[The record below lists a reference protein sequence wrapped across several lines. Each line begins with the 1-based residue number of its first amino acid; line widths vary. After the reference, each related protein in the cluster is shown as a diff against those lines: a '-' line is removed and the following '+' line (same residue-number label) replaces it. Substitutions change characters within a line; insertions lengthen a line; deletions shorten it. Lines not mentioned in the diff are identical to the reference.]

1 MWRPRSP
8 LTYVYAGVLTGI
20 ALLLLLVVASRGW
33 LMPPAGGFRV
43 HVRSSTADSIV
54 WLQATPSPTSLPTP
68 IPTSRPTDA
77 DEERLLR
84 VMRAFHEA
92 GNCTRDTSLYVTG
105 TGHSGFGN
113 MFMWWFLDWLRLLHI
128 YAQTGER
135 HVHVIGEQDGWWGGV
150 SIDRDVWRPSVC
162 QAAYRADAS
171 GLPRRAGNVDL
182 PYGFAMTRLP
192 GFENRS
198 VRWVLRKALAYV
210 LQFSV
215 TESEMRAL
223 GAPVTLASNASR
235 VSFEDVH
242 LDVPRPLVAIHIRR
256 GDACTTKG
264 VNYGRP
270 PCQNLETYLADLAEV
285 ERRYAADEP
294 SARVQS
300 IFVATDSADVISE
313 IRALNDSRMWWLSGV
328 DRAKYAPEGSQ
339 KIENFMAS
347 AKRVDALRDFWTE
360 VTVMAQ
366 ADAVIGQCYSTM
378 FDMAVFGGRH
388 KGYRCTDEGYPC
400 ARGGCPTPL
409 SGAHDR
415 CSWMESAFTMPKV
428 PETYDPLYAALYA
441 DYQKNREMCF
451 QTRRIPN
458 YPSHCVGR
466 ELRENPLCL

>member
-1 MWRPRSP
+1 
-8 LTYVYAGVLTGI
+8 
-20 ALLLLLVVASRGW
+20 
-33 LMPPAGGFRV
+33 
-43 HVRSSTADSIV
+43 
-54 WLQATPSPTSLPTP
+54 
-68 IPTSRPTDA
+68 
-77 DEERLLR
+77 
-84 VMRAFHEA
+84 
-92 GNCTRDTSLYVTG
+92 
-105 TGHSGFGN
+105 
-113 MFMWWFLDWLRLLHI
+113 
-128 YAQTGER
+128 
-135 HVHVIGEQDGWWGGV
+135 
-150 SIDRDVWRPSVC
+150 
-162 QAAYRADAS
+162 
-171 GLPRRAGNVDL
+171 
-182 PYGFAMTRLP
+182 
-192 GFENRS
+192 
-198 VRWVLRKALAYV
+198 
-210 LQFSV
+210 
-215 TESEMRAL
+215 MRAL

-400 ARGGCPTPL
+400 ARGGCPRRSRAHTTQVQLDGGSSVHDAEGAGDVRPALRRALRRLPEEPRDVLPDAAHPQLPVPL
-409 SGAHDR
+409 RWERAS
-415 CSWMESAFTMPKV
+415 
-428 PETYDPLYAALYA
+428 
-441 DYQKNREMCF
+441 
-451 QTRRIPN
+451 
-458 YPSHCVGR
+458 
-466 ELRENPLCL
+466 